1 MDVNYAVCYGDNV
14 GPAFGRDIDI
24 FVNSSDSSEEYN
36 YCQCEQ
42 KYYERGIRDT
52 EDLFSIE
59 GYESLTGRSKSGV
72 ITVLL

>member
-59 GYESLTGRSKSGV
+59 DYEVFQIIKKDD
-72 ITVLL
+72 